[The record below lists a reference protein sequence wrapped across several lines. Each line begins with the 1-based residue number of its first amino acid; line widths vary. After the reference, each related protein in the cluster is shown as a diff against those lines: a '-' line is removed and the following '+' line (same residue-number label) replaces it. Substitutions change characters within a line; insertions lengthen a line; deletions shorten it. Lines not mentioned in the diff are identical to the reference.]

1 MRHPI
6 LYAEQWWLRQR
17 FFAFFLIG
25 AGVVATGYLVWQT
38 HRISQQTL
46 IWVLYIPTGLLFL
59 GVLLYY
65 RHKHH
70 LEAREEGLHIANLL
84 AAVTIGYDLVRTVRV
99 QPLQVHYPESRKRL
113 LTPMV
118 RPLLG
123 KPALFIRL
131 KATDEQLAFIKKKL
145 GPKLMDQ
152 DTIAVPLKDPDTA
165 AAEINS
171 RLPERIAANLGGGR
185 RTKRRR

>member
-1 MRHPI
+1 M
-6 LYAEQWWLRQR
+6 
-17 FFAFFLIG
+17 
-25 AGVVATGYLVWQT
+25 VATAYLVWQT

-59 GVLLYY
+59 GALLYY
-65 RHKHH
+65 RYQHH
-70 LEAREEGLHIANLL
+70 LAAREEGLHIANLL
-84 AAVTIGYDLVRTVRV
+84 SSVTIGYDLIRTVRV
-99 QPLQVHYPESRKRL
+99 QPLQLHYPERRKRL

-118 RPLLG
+118 RPLLP

-131 KATDEQLAFIKKKL
+131 KATDEQLAYIKKKL
-145 GPKLMDQ
+145 GPKLIDEDM
-152 DTIAVPLKDPDTA
+152 IALPVRDADAA

-171 RLPERIAANLGGGR
+171 RLPERVAANLGGGR